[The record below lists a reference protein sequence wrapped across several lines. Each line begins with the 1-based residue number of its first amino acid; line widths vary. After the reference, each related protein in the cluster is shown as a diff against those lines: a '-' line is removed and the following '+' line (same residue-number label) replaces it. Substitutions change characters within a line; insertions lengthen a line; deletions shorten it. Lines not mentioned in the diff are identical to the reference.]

1 MKTRIILFDLDD
13 TIYPKSSGVW
23 SMIRE
28 RIDIFMINK
37 LGYDQSEVKATR
49 EKFFK
54 QYGTTLRGLES
65 VHKIDPIEYLK
76 FVHQI
81 PLSEK
86 IGPNNSLKNMLEK
99 LPQQKVI
106 FTNSDRWHAK
116 RVTDILGITSQ
127 FEDVIDI
134 LDISPYCKPMSEAF
148 QIALGKLGNPHPH
161 EILMID
167 DNIRNIE
174 MADNLGFK
182 TIWVND
188 QSESDNGKIIAL
200 DKLEDLLNK
209 YPELGYKVV

>member
-1 MKTRIILFDLDD
+1 MDTSIILFDLDD

-37 LGYDQSEVKATR
+37 LGYEQGDVNSTR
-49 EKFFK
+49 EKFFNL
-54 QYGTTLRGLES
+54 YGTTLRGLET
-65 VHKIDPIEYLK
+65 VHKIDPVEYLK

-86 IGPNNSLKNMLEK
+86 IGPNKSLVSMLKK
-99 LPQQKVI
+99 LPQKKVI

-116 RVTDILGITSQ
+116 RVTDLLEITDL
-127 FEDVIDI
+127 FVDIIDI

-148 QIALGKLGNPHPH
+148 RIALEKLGNPQPQ

-167 DNIRNIE
+167 DNIRNIN
-174 MADNLGFK
+174 MADSLGFK
-182 TIWVND
+182 TLWVND
-188 QSESDNGKIIAL
+188 QPEPENGKIIKI
-200 DKLEDLLNK
+200 DKLEDLLIN
-209 YPELGYKVV
+209 YPELGYKAV